1 MQDEILTTETLAK
14 YLHMN
19 SQVIARMAREGRIPA
34 YKLGKKWLFKRS
46 IIDQWLEKKI
56 KEKMNET

>member
-1 MQDEILTTETLAK
+1 MEDEILTTETLAK

-19 SQVIARMAREGRIPA
+19 PQVIAKMARQGRIPG

-46 IIDQWLEKKI
+46 IIDEWLENKI
-56 KEKMNET
+56 KEEYNAS